1 MSYFYLA
8 AATLVVVALALLLR
22 PWWRSG
28 RRVVGAVPQ
37 GDTAAHNFLPALNA
51 AIHRDRLA
59 ELERD
64 HRNGTLSGADLA
76 EAREELQRQLLDD
89 TAAAEVATADAVGRR
104 SGIVLAILLPLLAVA
119 LYAMIGTPAAVLPQA
134 AQAQRA
140 TADMEQLAAKLA
152 QKLEQNPDNPEGWT
166 MLARAY
172 KSMGRWD
179 DAERAYARIG
189 AELEK
194 SAELL
199 AEVADLL
206 VQKNNG
212 FDARSRGLLQK
223 ALQLEPDN
231 MLALFLAGGEAFDSG
246 RYAAAVEY
254 WGRLVPRLE
263 PGSEDARMVESSIA
277 TARERSGGGKPAVG
291 RGDVASG
298 TAIPQDDVHRGA
310 AKQGTEKGPA
320 KPASDT
326 AAASVSGRV
335 ELAAALK
342 GKAAPDDVVF
352 IFARAVDGP
361 RMPLAALRSRVADLP
376 LDFVLDDRLAVMP
389 GANLS
394 SAQQVRIEVRI
405 SKSGSAN
412 PGKGDLTGKSAA
424 VKPGAKGVRVVIDR
438 IEP

>member
-1 MSYFYLA
+1 MTYFYLA
-8 AATLVVVALALLLR
+8 AATLVVVALLLLLR

-28 RRVVGAVPQ
+28 RRVVSA
-37 GDTAAHNFLPALNA
+37 DFLPALNT

-64 HRNGTLSGADLA
+64 HSNGTLSAADLA

-89 TAAAEVATADAVGRR
+89 TAAAEVPTVDVVSRR
-104 SGIVLAILLPLLAVA
+104 SGIALVIVLPLLAVA
-119 LYAMIGTPAAVLPQA
+119 LYSVIGTPAAVLPQA

-152 QKLEQNPDNPEGWT
+152 QKMEQNPDNPEGWV

-179 DAERAYARIG
+179 DAERAYTRIG
-189 AELEK
+189 PDLER

-199 AEVADLL
+199 AEVAELL

-212 FDARSRGLLQK
+212 FDARSRDLVQK
-223 ALQLEPDN
+223 ALRLEPDN
-231 MLALFLAGGEAFDSG
+231 MLALFLAGGESFAAG
-246 RYAAAVEY
+246 RYRAATDY
-254 WGRLVPRLE
+254 WGRLLPRLE
-263 PGSEDARMVESSIA
+263 PGSEDAQMVESSIA
-277 TARERSGGGKPAVG
+277 MARERSGGGKKAAAG
-291 RGDVASG
+291 GDVLPG
-298 TAIPQDDVHRGA
+298 TAMPRDDAHRGV
-310 AKQGTEKGPA
+310 AKPGTEKGA
-320 KPASDT
+320 DKT
-326 AAASVSGRV
+326 AAQASGKSVGGRV

-342 GKAAPDDVVF
+342 GKAGPGDVVF

-361 RMPLAALRSRVADLP
+361 RMPLAALRARAADLP
-376 LDFVLDDRLAVMP
+376 LDFVLDDSHAVMP
-389 GANLS
+389 GSNLS
-394 SAQQVRIEVRI
+394 SAQQVRIEVRV
-405 SKSGSAN
+405 SKSGQAA

-424 VKPGAKGVRVVIDR
+424 VKPGAKGLRVVIDR